1 VLTDVSRTLS
11 LGGACVPWV
20 FANAG
25 ARGYYR
31 TAYSSGLLRA
41 LAPHVET
48 DLTAPERLALLD
60 DEWALVRAGRH
71 SIADYL
77 ILASGY
83 GREHTSGVLEEVA
96 HRLGFVHDYLTTDAT
111 VGRFETF
118 TRRLLRPL
126 FDEVGFAVA
135 ASDTDDR
142 RSLRAAG
149 IAALG
154 TIGRDPDVVAR
165 ARSAVDRSLSGRA
178 PLDPTLADAV
188 IKIAAAHGDAPLFDA
203 LAAAAERASDPE
215 EHYRYLY
222 ALGDFREPPLI
233 DRGLQLAVSPQLR
246 SQDTAVYLSR
256 FFANPDARSRAWAFL
271 TAHWAALEPKIT
283 IAGGDT
289 NLIRSISSF
298 CDAASREQITSFF
311 TAHQLPGAARTLQQ
325 TVEQIN
331 NCIGLRERQTPA
343 VEAWLSHF

>member
-1 VLTDVSRTLS
+1 VRVITDDLRVLVASNRVNVDSTVANFKEFSAAMIQLVDRIDRLVASNQANVTQGIANIRDVSQKLET
-11 LGGACVPWV
+11 
-20 FANAG
+20 
-25 ARGYYR
+25 
-31 TAYSSGLLRA
+31 TADNLNDITGRIREGKGTVGKL
-41 LAPHVET
+41 VES
-48 DLTAPERLALLD
+48 
-60 DEWALVRAGRH
+60 DETHKNLNDALVAVK
-71 SIADYL
+71 
-77 ILASGY
+77 
-83 GREHTSGVLEEVA
+83 EGVGGLNK
-96 HRLGFVHDYLTTDAT
+96 
-111 VGRFETF
+111 
-118 TRRLLRPL
+118 
-126 FDEVGFAVA
+126 
-135 ASDTDDR
+135 
-142 RSLRAAG
+142 
-149 IAALG
+149 ALG

-165 ARSAVDRSLSGRA
+165 ARSAVDRSWSGRA

-222 ALGDFREPPLI
+222 ALSDFREPPLI

-271 TAHWAALEPKIT
+271 TAHWAALEPKIA

-289 NLIRSISSF
+289 NLIRSMSSF

-343 VEAWLSHF
+343 VEAWLSTF